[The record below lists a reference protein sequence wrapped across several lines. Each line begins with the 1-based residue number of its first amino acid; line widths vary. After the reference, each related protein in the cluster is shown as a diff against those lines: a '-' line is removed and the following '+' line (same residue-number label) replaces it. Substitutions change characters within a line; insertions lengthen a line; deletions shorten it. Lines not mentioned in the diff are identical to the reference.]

1 MAQSNQIDNQSMVD
15 EFLLMTFSDDR
26 DMQILHFVI
35 FLSTY
40 FLAVIGNSLIVI
52 AVALNHHLHTPMYF
66 FLVNLSLID
75 TCIIST
81 TVPKS
86 MAISLT
92 NNKRISFSG
101 CVTQIFF
108 VVTCVTAELAILTV
122 MAYDRYVAICH
133 PLQYRLIMSW
143 DACAQMAAATWI
155 SSVMHAVLETGVT
168 FRLCFCGS
176 NLIEQFFC
184 DIPQLQKISCTNTK
198 VNEQLILI
206 LGLIVDSFMFIFIFV
221 SYGYIFSTVLKIPSV
236 QGRHKAFSTCTPHLA
251 VFSLFI
257 ITAVFSYM
265 RPKALSSP
273 ALDLISAVVYTVLPP
288 VLNPI
293 IYSLR
298 NKDIQEGMCKI
309 PQKIKNLIA

>member
-1 MAQSNQIDNQSMVD
+1 MAVKNQLANQSSV
-15 EFLLMTFSDDR
+15 EVFLLMTFSDDR

-75 TCIIST
+75 TCVIST

-92 NNKRISFSG
+92 NNKHISFSG
-101 CVTQIFF
+101 CVSQIFF
-108 VVTCVTAELAILTV
+108 VVMFVTAELAILTV

-133 PLQYRLIMSW
+133 PLQYRLIMNW

-155 SSVMHAVLETGVT
+155 SSAMHAVLETAVT
-168 FRLCFCGS
+168 FRLSFCGL
-176 NLIEQFFC
+176 NVIEQFFC
-184 DIPQLQKISCTNTK
+184 DIPQLQKISCTDTK
-198 VNEQLILI
+198 VNERILI
-206 LGLIVDSFMFIFIFV
+206 LGLIMDSFMFVFIFV

-273 ALDLISAVVYTVLPP
+273 TLDLISAVVYTVLPP
-288 VLNPI
+288 LLNPI

-298 NKDIQEGMCKI
+298 NKDIQKGMWKI
-309 PQKIKNLIA
+309 PLQIKKLIA

>member
-1 MAQSNQIDNQSMVD
+1 MAVRNQIANQSTVK
-15 EFLLMTFSDDR
+15 EFLLITFSDHH

-40 FLAVIGNSLIVI
+40 FLAVIGNCLIVL

-75 TCIIST
+75 TCVIST

-92 NNKRISFSG
+92 NNKHISFSG
-101 CVTQIFF
+101 CVSQIFF
-108 VVTCVTAELAILTV
+108 VVMCVTAELAILAV

-143 DACAQMAAATWI
+143 DACAQMAVASWI
-155 SSVMHAVLETGVT
+155 SSVLHAVLETGVT
-168 FRLCFCGS
+168 FRLNFCGS
-176 NLIEQFFC
+176 NIIAQFFC
-184 DIPQLQKISCTNTK
+184 DIPQLQKISCTDTK
-198 VNEQLILI
+198 VNEQLILV
-206 LGLIVDSFMFIFIFV
+206 LGLIVDSFMFVFIFV

-236 QGRHKAFSTCTPHLA
+236 QGRHKAFSTCTPHLT

-257 ITAVFSYM
+257 ITGVFSYM

-273 ALDLISAVVYTVLPP
+273 TLDLISAVVYTVLPP
-288 VLNPI
+288 LLNPI

-298 NKDIQEGMCKI
+298 NKDIQEGMWKI
-309 PQKIKNLIA
+309 PLQIKKLIA